1 MMRRNLDEQLS
12 RLDSNMIEMGAL
24 IVRAITRATKALQT
38 RDLSAAAGVIEGDDL
53 IDDKEREIESLCLK
67 LLLRQ
72 QPVAGDLRQVSSA
85 LKMIT
90 DMERIA
96 DQAADISE
104 LCGYLT
110 DRENCKNMA
119 HILQMAEHT
128 IQMVTDSVKA
138 YVDKD
143 IELARAVIDRD
154 DMVDSLYLVAKKDTI
169 ELARK
174 DPLCGEEAIDAL
186 QIAKYYE
193 RIGDHAVNIAE
204 WVIFSIAGTHKNR
217 RVL

>member
-1 MMRRNLDEQLS
+1 MRKIFDEQLS
-12 RLDSNMIEMGAL
+12 RLDTHMIEMGAL
-24 IVRAITRATKALQT
+24 IEGAITRATKALQT
-38 RDLSAAAGVIEGDDL
+38 RDLQAAMSVIEGDDL

-72 QPVAGDLRQVSSA
+72 QPVAGDLRQVSAA

-96 DQAADISE
+96 DQAADIAE
-104 LCGYLT
+104 LCGYLS
-110 DRENCKNMA
+110 DREYIKNLE
-119 HILQMAEHT
+119 HISKMAENT
-128 IQMVTDSVKA
+128 IKMVSDSVKA

-143 IELARAVIDRD
+143 ADLARAVIERD
-154 DMVDSLYLVAKKDTI
+154 DIVDSLYLTAKKDTI
-169 ELARK
+169 ELVHR
-174 DPLCGEEAIDAL
+174 DYGDSEEAIDLL

-204 WVIFSIAGTHKNR
+204 WVIFSIAGTHKDK
-217 RVL
+217 RVF